1 MGLVQCIKWGKELLT
16 ATGVTSYL
24 LLGLLAQLKGS
35 FETVDDLGA
44 TDRLLLETL
53 VLNSVDIEDINV
65 LLQEERK
72 RKRRRERRLK
82 RKRCNRSR
90 TK

>member
-1 MGLVQCIKWGKELLT
+1 MTKNFFFLSLFRNLASPHMGLVQCIKWGKELLT

-65 LLQEERK
+65 LL
-72 RKRRRERRLK
+72 
-82 RKRCNRSR
+82 
-90 TK
+90 